1 VGPPRHE
8 WLHLTGSWQHHR
20 IEQSAAAVIA
30 LKPIEYAKSRLA
42 MPDPLRRRLAWTM
55 ALDTLSAL
63 SRALQH
69 VLVVSD
75 QPALEAQLRRAGL
88 AVEVISESGHVGINS
103 ALNRGALTSRAEGF
117 STVLA
122 CVGDL
127 PALRPE
133 SVRRVLEAS
142 RSHSRSFIADAS
154 GVGTTML
161 VAHEVDLAP
170 QFQGRSAA
178 AHHASGAVMLSAEAI
193 GSPIADAR
201 RDVDTEADLA
211 VAIGLGVGAATG
223 ALVDHG
229 GGRVGRYELIT
240 ATQWCNADG
249 EQLAVTA
256 SGRRVALP
264 ATALGNE
271 LRHVRI
277 GQRLHSVVTDGRVLS
292 AWL

>member
-1 VGPPRHE
+1 MTGP
-8 WLHLTGSWQHHR
+8 
-20 IEQSAAAVIA
+20 SAAAVVA
-30 LKPIEYAKSRLA
+30 LKPTDHAKSRLA
-42 MPDPLRRRLAWTM
+42 VPDPLRRRLAWTM

-63 SRALQH
+63 SHALPQ

-75 QPALEAQLRRAGL
+75 QPALEARLHRAGL

-103 ALNRGALTSRAEGF
+103 ALSRGA
-117 STVLA
+117 STVRAQGFTTVIA

-133 SVRRVLEAS
+133 SVLLILDAS
-142 RSHSRSFIADAS
+142 RSQQRSFVADAS
-154 GVGTTML
+154 GVGTTIL

-178 AHHASGAVMLSAEAI
+178 AHCASGAVSLSADEI

-211 VAIGLGVGAATG
+211 AAIALGIGPATA

-229 GGRVGRYELIT
+229 TGRLGRYELIT
-240 ATQWCNADG
+240 ATQWRDADG
-249 EQLAVTA
+249 EQLGVTA
-256 SGRRVALP
+256 SGRRIALP
-264 ATALGNE
+264 VEALGSE
-271 LRHVRI
+271 LRHARL
-277 GQRLHSVVTDGRVLS
+277 GQRLHSVEAAGRVLS